1 VTVVSD
7 ASPVIALARIDCLH
21 LLRKLYG
28 QIHISAEVYRE
39 IAVVGAGLLGSER
52 TARAD
57 WIEATPIRGSGLLA
71 CEMERTGL
79 AAGEVSTVLLAKELE
94 ADLVLID
101 ESKAR
106 RYAVSEGLVVT
117 GCIGILEGL
126 YRHNDLPD
134 LRGAYI
140 RLLAEKFRIDLQ
152 TLRHSLARFKLPP
165 L

>member
-1 VTVVSD
+1 MLWQSTTCCGIVSGEGGAVCGCPWQPEGAE
-7 ASPVIALARIDCLH
+7 ASAAGFIL
-21 LLRKLYG
+21 
-28 QIHISAEVYRE
+28 EVYRE
-39 IAVVGAGLLGSER
+39 IAVA
-52 TARAD
+52 
-57 WIEATPIRGSGLLA
+57 IRGSALLGR
-71 CEMERTGL
+71 EMERTGL

-101 ESKAR
+101 ENKAR
-106 RYAVSEGLVVT
+106 RYAVSEGLLVVT
-117 GCIGILEGL
+117 GCIGILESL
-126 YRHNDLPD
+126 YRRNDLPD